1 MSHFFHLNPNLL
13 PDGFSTARP
22 LSHSA
27 HAEQEMPA
35 VSSPDL
41 WRDRRML
48 RLTAFVLMVLLLL
61 TTPLRPTVAD
71 EPPKEAEEPKVA
83 TLPDASTPPTVSEHS
98 ISVAGGTLSYTAE
111 AAMLPLINDD
121 GTPRASI
128 FYVAYTVSAAPDAAD
143 RPIIFCFNGGP
154 GASAVWLHLGGL
166 GPKRALVN
174 PDGSL
179 PPPPF
184 AIVPNAHTILPVAD
198 LIFIDPVSTGF
209 SRAAKDEKPQQFYGK
224 DPDID
229 AMAEFI
235 RLYTTRRQRWRSPKY
250 LCGESYGVFRAA
262 GLAEKLQADHGM
274 FLNGL
279 ILVSGLVDYGTILPN
294 ASNDLPYTLFLPS
307 FTAVAHAHGRLPA
320 DLQKDRAAAIAAS
333 RQFAAGD
340 YVQALHAGA
349 TLSADQRQATAAMLA
364 RLTGL
369 TPERALAHDLRISPS
384 SFRKELLAEQ
394 QLILGRF
401 DGRITGR
408 DGNQAAA
415 TPGFDPSY
423 DAALGPLAAAMNAY
437 VREDL
442 GFESD
447 LPYRVLTGVSPWP
460 QDQNRYS
467 NTASQL
473 ASAMSRNPH
482 LRILVQVGLC
492 DLAVPFL
499 SLRHSIDH
507 LEIDP
512 MLRGNVSYAEYESGH
527 MMYLR
532 LEDLAKLNRD
542 LRVFLTGVRVE

>member
-1 MSHFFHLNPNLL
+1 MLPSRGVAFVAATLL
-13 PDGFSTARP
+13 LVVPP
-22 LSHSA
+22 LGSA
-27 HAEQEMPA
+27 AEKPEQE
-35 VSSPDL
+35 
-41 WRDRRML
+41 
-48 RLTAFVLMVLLLL
+48 T
-61 TTPLRPTVAD
+61 
-71 EPPKEAEEPKVA
+71 KKPKVA
-83 TLPDASTPPTVSEHS
+83 TLPDASTPPAITEHTMT
-98 ISVAGGTLSYTAE
+98 VAGGQLSYTAE

-128 FYVAYTVSAAPDAAD
+128 FYVAYTAPAAAAAAE
-143 RPIIFCFNGGP
+143 RPIVFCFNGGP

-184 AIVPNAHTILPVAD
+184 AVVPNTYTVLPVAD
-198 LIFIDPVSTGF
+198 LVFIDPVSTGF
-209 SRAAKDEKPQQFYGK
+209 SRAAEDEKPQQFYGK
-224 DPDID
+224 DSDID

-235 RLYTTRRQRWRSPKY
+235 RLYTTRQRRWRSPKY

-279 ILVSGLVDYGTILPN
+279 ILVSGLVDYGTILTGPT
-294 ASNDLPYTLFLPS
+294 NDLPYSLFLPS
-307 FTAVAHAHGRLPA
+307 FTAVAHAHGRLPP
-320 DLQKDRAAAIAAS
+320 DLQADRAAALSAS
-333 RQFAAGD
+333 QAFAAGD

-349 TLSADQRQATAAMLA
+349 TLQADQRQATAAMLA
-364 RLTGL
+364 RFTGL
-369 TPERALAHDLRISPS
+369 TAELALDHDLRISPS
-384 SFRKELLAEQ
+384 TFRKKLLADQ

-408 DGNQAAA
+408 DGNQGGAF
-415 TPGFDPSY
+415 PSFDPSY
-423 DAALGPLAAAMNAY
+423 DAALGPLATAMNAY
-437 VREDL
+437 VREEL

-460 QDQNRYS
+460 QDENRYS

-473 ASAMSRNPH
+473 ASAMNRNPH
-482 LRILVQVGLC
+482 LRVLVQVGLC

-507 LEIDP
+507 LSIDP
-512 MLRGNVSYAEYESGH
+512 ALSANVSYAEYESGH

-532 LEDLAKLNRD
+532 LEDLEKLNRD
-542 LRVFLTGVRVE
+542 LEVFLAGPRVE